1 MGQMLTA
8 KQVAEVKGCSYQYV
22 KRIIKEGKLQAQ
34 EILNDKNRK
43 TYLVPLE
50 ALDEELQQKWY
61 QMNLENPPEEISTP
75 EPVTDKK
82 AVDHFSESE
91 RQEIDFWISLVEQW
105 QQYRMKPGVT
115 CKADVDKKFVTLCG
129 LEYPDK
135 EISVD
140 IMYRKWKAVKE
151 NDLDG
156 LIDKRG
162 KWKKGTSSIDD
173 TIWQAFLYFYLDESQ
188 HPIQK
193 CLDYTKMWAQEKR
206 PDLYTDIPSY
216 SAFYRRLNNE
226 VPEGVKV
233 LGREGHKAYNDRCA
247 PFIRRIYEDIE
258 SV

>member
-22 KRIIKEGKLQAQ
+22 QRIIKEGKLQAQ

-105 QQYRMKPGVT
+105 QQYRMKP
-115 CKADVDKKFVTLCG
+115 
-129 LEYPDK
+129 
-135 EISVD
+135 
-140 IMYRKWKAVKE
+140 
-151 NDLDG
+151 
-156 LIDKRG
+156 
-162 KWKKGTSSIDD
+162 
-173 TIWQAFLYFYLDESQ
+173 
-188 HPIQK
+188 
-193 CLDYTKMWAQEKR
+193 
-206 PDLYTDIPSY
+206 
-216 SAFYRRLNNE
+216 
-226 VPEGVKV
+226 
-233 LGREGHKAYNDRCA
+233 
-247 PFIRRIYEDIE
+247 
-258 SV
+258 

>member
-105 QQYRMKPGVT
+105 QQMLIRHSLLY
-115 CKADVDKKFVTLCG
+115 ADWNIRTKRFLLTSCTGSGKRL
-129 LEYPDK
+129 
-135 EISVD
+135 
-140 IMYRKWKAVKE
+140 RKM
-151 NDLDG
+151 
-156 LIDKRG
+156 I
-162 KWKKGTSSIDD
+162 
-173 TIWQAFLYFYLDESQ
+173 
-188 HPIQK
+188 
-193 CLDYTKMWAQEKR
+193 
-206 PDLYTDIPSY
+206 
-216 SAFYRRLNNE
+216 
-226 VPEGVKV
+226 
-233 LGREGHKAYNDRCA
+233 
-247 PFIRRIYEDIE
+247 
-258 SV
+258 

>member
-115 CKADVDKKFVTLCG
+115 CKADVDKKFVALCG

-140 IMYRKWKAVKE
+140 ILYRKWKAVKE

-156 LIDKRG
+156 LID
-162 KWKKGTSSIDD
+162 
-173 TIWQAFLYFYLDESQ
+173 Q
-188 HPIQK
+188 
-193 CLDYTKMWAQEKR
+193 
-206 PDLYTDIPSY
+206 
-216 SAFYRRLNNE
+216 
-226 VPEGVKV
+226 
-233 LGREGHKAYNDRCA
+233 
-247 PFIRRIYEDIE
+247 
-258 SV
+258 